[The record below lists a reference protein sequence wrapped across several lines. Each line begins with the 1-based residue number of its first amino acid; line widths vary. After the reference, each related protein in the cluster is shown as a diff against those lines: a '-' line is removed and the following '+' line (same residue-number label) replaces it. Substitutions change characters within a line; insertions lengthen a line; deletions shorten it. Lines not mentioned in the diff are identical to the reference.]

1 MHRFGNFVFFAAI
14 ALLLLPGLRAFAATG
29 APDQEEKAKVMRQLD
44 EAAKNFRSTSADFE
58 FDSVETNPIFTKEV
72 QKGTIYYERKGT
84 TFKMAGHIR
93 EVDGKPVPK
102 IYVYSG
108 GVFKLYEK
116 LIDQVTTLSKVSN
129 YQSYMMLGF
138 GASGAEIEQKWTV
151 AYLGAETMDGVK
163 TAKLELVPKDPTVRK
178 NLAKVTLWIDPERD
192 VSVKQLFDEGDGQ
205 YRVCVYFNI
214 KVNQPLPADAF
225 TFKTDSKTQYVS
237 Q

>member
-1 MHRFGNFVFFAAI
+1 
-14 ALLLLPGLRAFAATG
+14 
-29 APDQEEKAKVMRQLD
+29 
-44 EAAKNFRSTSADFE
+44 
-58 FDSVETNPIFTKEV
+58 
-72 QKGTIYYERKGT
+72 
-84 TFKMAGHIR
+84 
-93 EVDGKPVPK
+93 
-102 IYVYSG
+102 
-108 GVFKLYEK
+108 
-116 LIDQVTTLSKVSN
+116 
-129 YQSYMMLGF
+129 MMLGF